1 MAWAPE
7 IELLLACSR
16 LHIEEPAVSRIRQLL
31 REDLDWGRLYRLTVL
46 HCVTAFLFRHL
57 DAIARDLVPDPY
69 MQALRN
75 RFLQDGTAALRN
87 TSQLIELL
95 ELFQERGILAVPYK
109 GPALALSVYGNIAF
123 RRCNDLDILVS
134 RSDVPQARE
143 ILEAA
148 GYAPVHP
155 ITEAGRE
162 FLLRK
167 RHSEIFTRPSGPI
180 IELHWA
186 FAKQR
191 GLFPLDLDMLRPRLH
206 TMSLAGNEVNVFAPE
221 DQLLI
226 LSVHGANH
234 LWSRL
239 EWLCGISELL
249 RQNSLAWPEI
259 LERAREL
266 HSRKALDLGLVLAHD
281 LLGAPVPPEVLAEA
295 RAGADVKWATR
306 LVKKKFASGQIERPH
321 ERSSIERD
329 MFRLRLQSTNGARIR
344 YLMHRMTIPGRDDTR
359 FMLPVGKRFVP
370 LPSFLRPFHILG
382 KLVGT
387 AVHRNPSDKGSGA

>member
-1 MAWAPE
+1 MALSPE

-109 GPALALSVYGNIAF
+109 GPALALAVYGNIAF

-143 ILEAA
+143 ILETA
-148 GYAPVHP
+148 GYTPVHP

-191 GLFPLDLDMLRPRLH
+191 GLFPLDLDMLRPRLQ
-206 TMSLAGNEVNVFAPE
+206 TMSLAGNEVKVFAPE

-259 LERAREL
+259 LQRAREL

-281 LLGAPVPPEVLAEA
+281 LLGAPVPPEVLAGA

-306 LVKKKFASGQIERPH
+306 LVKKKIASGQIERPH

-387 AVHRNPSDKGSGA
+387 AVHRNPSDREPGA

>member
-1 MAWAPE
+1 
-7 IELLLACSR
+7 
-16 LHIEEPAVSRIRQLL
+16 
-31 REDLDWGRLYRLTVL
+31 
-46 HCVTAFLFRHL
+46 
-57 DAIARDLVPDPY
+57 

-148 GYAPVHP
+148 GYTPVHP

-191 GLFPLDLDMLRPRLH
+191 GLFPLDLDMLRPRLQ
-206 TMSLAGNEVNVFAPE
+206 TMSLAGNEVKVFAPE

-249 RQNSLAWPEI
+249 RQSPLAWPEI
-259 LERAREL
+259 LKRAREL

-281 LLGAPVPPEVLAEA
+281 LLGAPVPPDVLAEA
-295 RAGADVKWATR
+295 SAGADVKWAVR
-306 LVKKKFASGQIERPH
+306 LVKKKLSSGQIERPH

-329 MFRLRLQSTNGARIR
+329 LFRLRLQSTNGARIR

-359 FMLPVGKRFVP
+359 IMLPVGKRFVP

-387 AVHRNPSDKGSGA
+387 ALHRNASKGPGAAP